1 MVTRVMANKS
11 SQEKHEST
19 AGWFSNYLNNLPVGI
34 YRSTIEGRFVYC
46 NHHMTRIFGFDTVEE
61 LLEFPVV
68 NLYWEKQDRG
78 NFIRRIME
86 QGHAEEITLPMKT
99 RNEEPIWCAVA
110 ARAVFDDDGI
120 MIYLDGVIRDIT
132 ETMEQTEPGI
142 RLDDM
147 VNTINDLVI
156 ILDLDGTLLD
166 INRAGADLLGA
177 RKIDLIDQT
186 FADFIVQKDRGLFPL
201 FLSEVRNIGRK
212 EAILAL
218 LDSSNRE
225 FFIEFHAF
233 LVRRT
238 GKQDHIRGIARNI
251 TDRVRMQSQE
261 LVKERFQGVLEMAG
275 GVAHKMNQPLTI
287 MNNLVQEAL
296 NGIGSNSPERE
307 NILKIQDQIIK
318 LNDIAKKIREIH
330 RYEAMDY
337 VGGVKIVDL
346 DNASEARD
354 LRMRREPHD

>member
-1 MVTRVMANKS
+1 MKINST
-11 SQEKHEST
+11 QEKHESR
-19 AGWFSNYLNNLPVGI
+19 AGWFSAYLDNLPVGI
-34 YRSTIEGRFVYC
+34 YRSTIEGKFVYC
-46 NHHMTRIFGFDTVEE
+46 NRHMTRIFGFSSVEE

-68 NLYWEKQDRG
+68 NLYWEKRDRG
-78 NFIRRIME
+78 NFIRGIME

-110 ARAVFDDDGI
+110 ARPVFDDDGI
-120 MIYLDGVIRDIT
+120 IIYLDGVIRDIT
-132 ETMEQTEPGI
+132 EHMEQTEPGI
-142 RLDDM
+142 RLDEM

-166 INRAGADLLGA
+166 INRAGADLLGV
-177 RKIDLIDQT
+177 RKMDLIDQT

-201 FLSEVRNIGRK
+201 FLSEVRNTGRK

-225 FFIEFHAF
+225 IFIEFHAF
-233 LVRRT
+233 LVRGT
-238 GKQDHIRGIARNI
+238 DKHDHIRGIARNI
-251 TDRVRMQSQE
+251 TDRVRMQSEE

-275 GVAHKMNQPLTI
+275 GVAHRMNQPLTI
-287 MNNLVQEAL
+287 MNNLIQEVL
-296 NGIGSNSPERE
+296 NGLPSESQEHDRIY
-307 NILKIQDQIIK
+307 KIQEQILK
-318 LNDIAKKIREIH
+318 LNDIAKKIKDIH

-346 DNASEARD
+346 DHSSESPD
-354 LRMRREPHD
+354 LKMKRKPHD